1 MAISV
6 DTIRRLTEFV
16 WLDAC
21 SLTSSGLYE
30 GKAGHA
36 LCLFEMARYFRDD
49 ALEERAFGCLQEAL
63 VCRAEAVDCGF
74 GLSGIGSVFLYL
86 IRYSFVENDFQSL
99 FGGQQKK
106 IYAAI
111 GQAGDKAGFIELLPF
126 LTACRWLDPADA
138 EPARLSAAILN
149 DSFGSVEKTFAPD
162 RWHCEG
168 EKEHWLSFLGTLLR
182 SMFVLERQ
190 GAAAAAGCDEF
201 LHWQSP
207 PVERFRG
214 GAADRYRSGCFCYFG
229 SGGSHPVECVA
240 IVAGRGVFVGR
251 QSAGRAVGCG
261 GGTDVDVS
269 DRAQPAD
276 GEFLWGDSA
285 FPALLFVCP
294 GGGQGRRLEPVVLFI
309 GVGDDGRIQRIFIG
323 YDPGRQHKRRG

>member
-21 SLTSSGLYE
+21 SLASSGLYE

-190 GAAAAAGCDEF
+190 GVAVAYDRALLGRAAAELRLLTQSGRLRLPAATSFYIGNLPQLSDFEGERPIVIDPVASATSD
-201 LHWQSP
+201 LAALIRLNVLQSLP
-207 PVERFRG
+207 G
-214 GAADRYRSGCFCYFG
+214 GAFLWADNPLAGLSDAEVEPMLMFRIGHNRRMGSFYGGIARFLLYYLYAQGADRGDG
-229 SGGSHPVECVA
+229 SN
-240 IVAGRGVFVGR
+240 RLFY
-251 QSAGRAVGCG
+251 
-261 GGTDVDVS
+261 
-269 DRAQPAD
+269 
-276 GEFLWGDSA
+276 
-285 FPALLFVCP
+285 LLA
-294 GGGQGRRLEPVVLFI
+294 
-309 GVGDDGRIQRIFIG
+309 
-323 YDPGRQHKRRG
+323 